1 MEQEQGMKFYTAYL
15 NNLKVLI
22 KLYDCVLYREHF
34 ISLPGDE
41 AIEKRHLNVRYL
53 MAMVRKE
60 DISKQII
67 NELPSILAMMAAC
80 WTLSELK
87 PHYGLRKEGL
97 TVFNYESFLDYN
109 KALGSIQNRI

>member
-41 AIEKRHLNVRYL
+41 AIEKRHLNVKYL
-53 MAMVRKE
+53 MAMERKE
-60 DISKQII
+60 DISKQKKRKWPGLGKCAFVIDY
-67 NELPSILAMMAAC
+67 EKLLP
-80 WTLSELK
+80 
-87 PHYGLRKEGL
+87 
-97 TVFNYESFLDYN
+97 ES
-109 KALGSIQNRI
+109 RP